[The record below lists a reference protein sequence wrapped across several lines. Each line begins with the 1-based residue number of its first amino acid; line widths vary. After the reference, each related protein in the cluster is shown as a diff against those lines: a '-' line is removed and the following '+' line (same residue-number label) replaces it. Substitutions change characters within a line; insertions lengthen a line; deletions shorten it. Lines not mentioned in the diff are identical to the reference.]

1 MPPSSPN
8 SAERGRL
15 VVIAGPSGAGKSTI
29 VRGLLHLRPFR
40 FSVSATTRTPRPG
53 EIDGVHYH
61 FVDVAG
67 FRRMVDDGEL
77 LEWAEYGANLYGTPL
92 APVLEVLDQ
101 GDDILL
107 EIEVNGAQQ
116 VREIHPEATMIFIRP
131 PSLDELER
139 RLRAR
144 GDTDEDAISRRL
156 DIAADELAVADELF
170 DHVVVNDDVD
180 TAMTQVLEILD
191 TVASR

>member
-8 SAERGRL
+8 SVERGRL

-40 FSVSATTRTPRPG
+40 FSVSATTRAPRPG

-61 FVDVAG
+61 FVEVAE

-92 APVLEVLDQ
+92 APVLEVLEK

-131 PSLDELER
+131 PSLEELER

-156 DIAADELAVADELF
+156 DISADELAVADELF
-170 DHVVVNDDVD
+170 DNVVVNDDVD
-180 TAMTQVLEILD
+180 TAMTEVLEILD
-191 TVASR
+191 TVVSR

>member
-1 MPPSSPN
+1 
-8 SAERGRL
+8 
-15 VVIAGPSGAGKSTI
+15 VIAGPSGAGKSTI

-40 FSVSATTRTPRPG
+40 FSVSATTRAPRPG
-53 EIDGVHYH
+53 EIDGVHYR
-61 FVDVAG
+61 FVDVAD

-116 VREIHPEATMIFIRP
+116 VREIHPDATMIFIRP

-180 TAMTQVLEILD
+180 RAMTEVLGILD
-191 TVASR
+191 TVVSR